1 MKAILTLLFVMLFGV
16 LAVAQEVKGSQ
27 DKLQEVN
34 HTPTSALLQA
44 PESKIPTKP
53 DTSVAR
59 LYRFKYSKV
68 YKELTFT
75 TRKNSPKLA

>member
-1 MKAILTLLFVMLFGV
+1 MKAILTLLFVLLFGV
-16 LAVAQEVKGSQ
+16 LAVAQDVTESQ

-34 HTPTSALLQA
+34 DTPVTTLSQNQEL
-44 PESKIPTKP
+44 KNPTKP

-68 YKELTFT
+68 YRELTFT
-75 TRKNSPKLA
+75 TRENKPKLA